1 VLSPQELQAID
12 DITAPA
18 GPRSLCKG
26 TREAVAWCGHTMVIQ
41 APSSVRLREVVGIWM
56 AVGYRSIFSLRH
68 DQDAVRLTAEQ
79 FRSWLVLKG
88 YGLVAVVPG
97 VHELAGHA
105 QLVVTELDAHDGSR
119 SLRYR
124 LTETSSTGEWVTTV
138 TVHHDGR
145 EDDWVWVDVNAPPS
159 TPGPAVPQERLVK
172 DVDAADAWWTGVP
185 HMVRVILSA
194 ADAHDGEM
202 ILSARPALVTEADVD
217 GLISAVCDPGRR
229 GTALVA
235 APIPDVPAPRMID
248 HVERLTRECVGLAG
262 IYVLDN
268 AAAAKLEESFA
279 PSHSVPLGAVR
290 TFLPEVDPA
299 SAVDARRHRVLLA
312 RTIAEQPPG
321 KLAHLLGR
329 ANRSRAL
336 NLPLPSHVAQVDR
349 LLSREE
355 PATVLRAIQATPPGP
370 FARRSGDGAA
380 GLAPAGLAGT
390 TAVREVAI
398 AGELLTSLVSE
409 FQSDVPGG
417 PDEMTARFRELLAE
431 GRGVLRGHRE
441 ISRRLATLQDMLE
454 DVEDDRDLVRARL
467 EDEQLDHAETQ
478 AELLKAKLE
487 LDRLRGILSRV
498 GRVDQTRAATAAAQS
513 PGSFAELLE
522 RLDEHVLSCV
532 IFTGDPKNTL
542 ELDDFDPLGTWA
554 AKSWDVLRVLDGY
567 AAARRRGEFSK
578 GLHAYLGHT
587 PPGRPGYPPGAHS
600 TQESEPV
607 ERSPKLR
614 KLRVFPVPQDIH
626 PDGAIFMDA
635 HFKIARKGL
644 ISPRIYYHDASQ
656 AGKIYVGYIGKH
668 LPNAHTN

>member
-1 VLSPQELQAID
+1 
-12 DITAPA
+12 
-18 GPRSLCKG
+18 
-26 TREAVAWCGHTMVIQ
+26 
-41 APSSVRLREVVGIWM
+41 M

-68 DQDAVRLTAEQ
+68 GQDAVRLTAEQ
-79 FRSWLVLKG
+79 FRSWLALKG
-88 YGLVAVVPG
+88 YGSVATAPG
-97 VHELAGHA
+97 VHEVAEHA
-105 QLVVTELDAHDGSR
+105 QLLVTELHPRDGSR

-124 LTETSSTGEWVTTV
+124 LTESSSAGEWVTTV
-138 TVHHDGR
+138 TVHRDGR

-159 TPGPAVPQERLVK
+159 TPGPAASHERLVK

-185 HMVRVILSA
+185 HMVRAILSA

-202 ILSARPALVTEADVD
+202 ILSARPSLVTVADVD
-217 GLISAVCDPGRR
+217 GLISAICDPGRR

-235 APIPDVPAPRMID
+235 APIPDVPVATMIG

-262 IYVLDN
+262 IYVLD
-268 AAAAKLEESFA
+268 AGAAAKLEESFA
-279 PSHSVPLGAVR
+279 PSHSVPMGAVR

-312 RTIAEQPPG
+312 RTIAEQAPG

-336 NLPLPSHVAQVDR
+336 NLPLPSRVAQVDR

-355 PATVLRAIQATPPGP
+355 PAAVLRAIQETPPDP
-370 FARRSGDGAA
+370 FARRPGEGAA
-380 GLAPAGLAGT
+380 GLALAGQALAGQALAGQAET

-409 FQSDVPGG
+409 FQSGASRADAPGG
-417 PDEMTARFRELLAE
+417 PDDMTARFRELLAE

-441 ISRRLATLQDMLE
+441 ISRRLAALQDMLE

-498 GRVDQTRAATAAAQS
+498 GRIDQTRAAAAAAQS
-513 PGSFAELLE
+513 PVSFAELLE

-532 IFTGDPKNTL
+532 VFTGDPKNAL

-578 GLHAYLGHT
+578 GVHAYLGHT
-587 PPGRPGYPPGAHS
+587 PAGRPGYPPGAHS

-614 KLRVFPVPQDIH
+614 KLRVFPVPGIVR
-626 PDGAIFMDA
+626 PEGAIFMDA

-644 ISPRIYYHDASQ
+644 VSPRIYYHDDASHT
-656 AGKIYVGYIGKH
+656 GKIYVGYIGKH

>member
-1 VLSPQELQAID
+1 
-12 DITAPA
+12 
-18 GPRSLCKG
+18 
-26 TREAVAWCGHTMVIQ
+26 
-41 APSSVRLREVVGIWM
+41 M

-68 DQDAVRLTAEQ
+68 GQDAVRLTAEQ
-79 FRSWLVLKG
+79 FRSWLALKG
-88 YGLVAVVPG
+88 YGLAAVAPG
-97 VHELAGHA
+97 VHEIPGHA
-105 QLVVTELDAHDGSR
+105 QLVVTELHPRDGSR

-124 LTETSSTGEWVTTV
+124 LTESSSAGGWVTTV
-138 TVHHDGR
+138 TVHRDGT
-145 EDDWVWVDVNAPPS
+145 EDDWVWVDVGAPPS
-159 TPGPAVPQERLVK
+159 APGPAASPKRLVK

-202 ILSARPALVTEADVD
+202 ILPARPALVTVADVD
-217 GLISAVCDPGRR
+217 GLISAICDPGRR
-229 GTALVA
+229 GAALVA
-235 APIPDVPAPRMID
+235 APIPDVPVPRMID

-262 IYVLDN
+262 IYVLDTG
-268 AAAAKLEESFA
+268 AAAKLEESFA

-312 RTIAEQPPG
+312 RTIAEQAPG

-329 ANRSRAL
+329 AIRSRAL
-336 NLPLPSHVAQVDR
+336 DLPLPSRVAQVDR

-355 PATVLRAIQATPPGP
+355 PATVLRAIQETSPDPL
-370 FARRSGDGAA
+370 ARRLGGGAA
-380 GLAPAGLAGT
+380 GLAPSGQAAT

-398 AGELLTSLVSE
+398 AGELLTSLVNE
-409 FQSDVPGG
+409 FQSGASRADPGG
-417 PDEMTARFRELLAE
+417 PDDMTARFRELLAE

-441 ISRRLATLQDMLE
+441 ISRRLAALQDMLE
-454 DVEDDRDLVRARL
+454 DVEDDRDLIRARL

-487 LDRLRGILSRV
+487 LDRLRGILSRA
-498 GRVDQTRAATAAAQS
+498 GRVDQTRAAVAAAQS

-522 RLDEHVLSCV
+522 RLEQHVLSCV
-532 IFTGDPKNTL
+532 IFTGDPKNAL

-578 GLHAYLGHT
+578 GVHAYLGHT

-614 KLRVFPVPQDIH
+614 KLRVFPVPAGLH
-626 PDGAIFMDA
+626 PDGVIFMDA

-644 ISPRIYYHDASQ
+644 VSPRIYYHDDTSQ
-656 AGKIYVGYIGKH
+656 TGKIYVGYIGKH
-668 LPNAHTN
+668 LPNEHTN

>member
-1 VLSPQELQAID
+1 
-12 DITAPA
+12 
-18 GPRSLCKG
+18 
-26 TREAVAWCGHTMVIQ
+26 
-41 APSSVRLREVVGIWM
+41 M

-68 DQDAVRLTAEQ
+68 GQDAVRLTAEQ
-79 FRSWLVLKG
+79 FRSWLALKG
-88 YGLVAVVPG
+88 YGFVAVAPG
-97 VHELAGHA
+97 VHEVAEHA
-105 QLVVTELDAHDGSR
+105 HLVVTELHPPDGSR

-124 LTETSSTGEWVTTV
+124 LTEDSSAGEWVTTV
-138 TVHHDGR
+138 TVHSDGVD
-145 EDDWVWVDVNAPPS
+145 DDWIWVDVNAPPS
-159 TPGPAVPQERLVK
+159 MPGPPASPERLVK

-202 ILSARPALVTEADVD
+202 ILSSRPTLVTVADVD
-217 GLISAVCDPGRR
+217 GLISAICDPGRR

-235 APIPDVPAPRMID
+235 APIPDVPVPTMMG

-262 IYVLDN
+262 IYVLD
-268 AAAAKLEESFA
+268 AGAAAKLEESFA

-312 RTIAEQPPG
+312 RTISEQAPG

-355 PATVLRAIQATPPGP
+355 PAAVLRAIQATPPDP

-380 GLAPAGLAGT
+380 GLAPAGQAAT

-409 FQSDVPGG
+409 FHSGASHADVPGG
-417 PDEMTARFRELLAE
+417 PDDMTARFRELLAE

-441 ISRRLATLQDMLE
+441 ISRRLAALQDMLE
-454 DVEDDRDLVRARL
+454 EVEDDRDLVRARL

-478 AELLKAKLE
+478 AELLRAKLE
-487 LDRLRGILSRV
+487 LDRLRGILSRS
-498 GRVDQTRAATAAAQS
+498 GRVDQTRAAVAAAQS

-522 RLDEHVLSCV
+522 RFDEHVLSFV
-532 IFTGDPKNTL
+532 IFTGDPKNAL

-578 GLHAYLGHT
+578 GVHAYLSHT

-607 ERSPKLR
+607 ERSPRLR
-614 KLRVFPVPQDIH
+614 KLRVFPVPRNMH
-626 PDGAIFMDA
+626 PDGAIFMNA
-635 HFKIARKGL
+635 HFKIARKGMV
-644 ISPRIYYHDASQ
+644 SPRIYYHDDASRT
-656 AGKIYVGYIGKH
+656 GKIYVGYIGKH

>member
-1 VLSPQELQAID
+1 
-12 DITAPA
+12 
-18 GPRSLCKG
+18 
-26 TREAVAWCGHTMVIQ
+26 
-41 APSSVRLREVVGIWM
+41 
-56 AVGYRSIFSLRH
+56 
-68 DQDAVRLTAEQ
+68 
-79 FRSWLVLKG
+79 
-88 YGLVAVVPG
+88 
-97 VHELAGHA
+97 
-105 QLVVTELDAHDGSR
+105 
-119 SLRYR
+119 
-124 LTETSSTGEWVTTV
+124 
-138 TVHHDGR
+138 
-145 EDDWVWVDVNAPPS
+145 
-159 TPGPAVPQERLVK
+159 
-172 DVDAADAWWTGVP
+172 
-185 HMVRVILSA
+185 
-194 ADAHDGEM
+194 M
-202 ILSARPALVTEADVD
+202 ILSSRPALVTAADVD
-217 GLISAVCDPGRR
+217 GLISAICDPGRR

-235 APIPDVPAPRMID
+235 APIPDIPAPRMIG

-262 IYVLDN
+262 IYVLDTG
-268 AAAAKLEESFA
+268 AAAKLEESFA

-355 PATVLRAIQATPPGP
+355 PATVLRAIQETPPDP
-370 FARRSGDGAA
+370 FARRPGDGAA
-380 GLAPAGLAGT
+380 GLAPAGQAAT

-398 AGELLTSLVSE
+398 AGELLTGLVSE
-409 FQSDVPGG
+409 FQAGASRADLPGG
-417 PDEMTARFRELLAE
+417 PDDMTARFRELLAE

-441 ISRRLATLQDMLE
+441 ISRRLAVLQDMLE

-487 LDRLRGILSRV
+487 LDRLRGILSRA

-522 RLDEHVLSCV
+522 RLDEHVLSYV
-532 IFTGDPKNTL
+532 IFTGDPKNAL

-578 GLHAYLGHT
+578 GVHAYLGHT

-614 KLRVFPVPQDIH
+614 KLRVFPVPTGLH
-626 PDGAIFMDA
+626 PDGAIFMVA

-644 ISPRIYYHDASQ
+644 VSPRIYYHDGASQ
-656 AGKIYVGYIGKH
+656 TGKIYVGYIGKH
-668 LPNAHTN
+668 LPNTHTN

>member
-1 VLSPQELQAID
+1 
-12 DITAPA
+12 
-18 GPRSLCKG
+18 
-26 TREAVAWCGHTMVIQ
+26 
-41 APSSVRLREVVGIWM
+41 M

-68 DQDAVRLTAEQ
+68 GQDAVRLAAEQ
-79 FRSWLVLKG
+79 FRSWLALKG
-88 YGLVAVVPG
+88 YGFVAVAPG
-97 VHELAGHA
+97 VHDVADHA
-105 QLVVTELDAHDGSR
+105 QLVVTELRPRDGSR
-119 SLRYR
+119 SVRCR
-124 LTETSSTGEWVTTV
+124 LTESSSAGEWVTTV
-138 TVHHDGR
+138 TVHHDGLQ
-145 EDDWVWVDVNAPPS
+145 DDWVWVDVGAPPPA
-159 TPGPAVPQERLVK
+159 PGPAPSPERLIK
-172 DVDAADAWWTGVP
+172 DVDVADAWWTGVP

-202 ILSARPALVTEADVD
+202 ILSAQPTVVTAADVD
-217 GLISAVCDPGRR
+217 GLISALCDPGRR

-235 APIPDVPAPRMID
+235 APVPDVPAPRMIG

-262 IYVLDN
+262 IYVLDTR
-268 AAAAKLEESFA
+268 AAAKLDESFA

-299 SAVDARRHRVLLA
+299 STVDARRHRVLLA
-312 RTIAEQPPG
+312 RTIAEQAPG
-321 KLAHLLGR
+321 LLAHLLGR

-355 PATVLRAIQATPPGP
+355 PAAVLRAIQETPPDP
-370 FARRSGDGAA
+370 FARRPGDGAA
-380 GLAPAGLAGT
+380 GLAPAGQAAL

-409 FQSDVPGG
+409 FQSGASLADLPGG

-431 GRGVLRGHRE
+431 GRGVLRGHQE
-441 ISRRLATLQDMLE
+441 ISRRLAALQDVLE
-454 DVEDDRDLVRARL
+454 EVEDDRDLIRARL

-478 AELLKAKLE
+478 VELLKAKLE
-487 LDRLRGILSRV
+487 LDRLRGVLSRA
-498 GRVDQTRAATAAAQS
+498 GRIDQTRAAAAAAQS

-522 RLDEHVLSCV
+522 RLGEHVLSGV
-532 IFTGDPKNTL
+532 VFTGDPKNAL

-578 GLHAYLGHT
+578 GVHAYLGHT

-607 ERSPKLR
+607 ERSSKLR
-614 KLRVFPVPQDIH
+614 KLRVFPVPRDIH

-644 ISPRIYYHDASQ
+644 VSPRIYYYDDARQ
-656 AGKIYVGYIGKH
+656 TGMIYVGYIGKH

>member
-1 VLSPQELQAID
+1 
-12 DITAPA
+12 
-18 GPRSLCKG
+18 
-26 TREAVAWCGHTMVIQ
+26 
-41 APSSVRLREVVGIWM
+41 M

-68 DQDAVRLTAEQ
+68 GQDAVQLTAEQ
-79 FRSWLVLKG
+79 FRSWLALKG
-88 YGLVAVVPG
+88 YGSVAVAPG
-97 VHELAGHA
+97 VHEVAEHA
-105 QLVVTELDAHDGSR
+105 QLVVTELHPHDGSR

-124 LTETSSTGEWVTTV
+124 LTEISSAAEAGEWVTTV
-138 TVHHDGR
+138 TVHRDGGA
-145 EDDWVWVDVNAPPS
+145 DDWVWVDVNAPPS
-159 TPGPAVPQERLVK
+159 TSGPAASHERLVK
-172 DVDAADAWWTGVP
+172 DVDAGDAWWTGVP
-185 HMVRVILSA
+185 HMVRAILSA

-202 ILSARPALVTEADVD
+202 ILSAQPTLVTVADVD
-217 GLISAVCDPGRR
+217 GLISAICDPGRR

-235 APIPDVPAPRMID
+235 APIPDVPVPGMIG
-248 HVERLTRECVGLAG
+248 HVERLTRECVGLSG
-262 IYVLDN
+262 IYVLDTG
-268 AAAAKLEESFA
+268 AAEKLEEAFA

-336 NLPLPSHVAQVDR
+336 NLPLPPHVAQVDR

-355 PATVLRAIQATPPGP
+355 PAAVLRAIQETPPDP
-370 FARRSGDGAA
+370 FARRPGDGPA
-380 GLAPAGLAGT
+380 GLAPAGQDAS

-409 FQSDVPGG
+409 FQSGASRTDVPGG
-417 PDEMTARFRELLAE
+417 PDDMTARFRELLAE

-441 ISRRLATLQDMLE
+441 ISRRLAALQDMLE
-454 DVEDDRDLVRARL
+454 DVEDDRDLVRTRL
-467 EDEQLDHAETQ
+467 EDEQLAHAETQ
-478 AELLKAKLE
+478 AELLRAKLE

-498 GRVDQTRAATAAAQS
+498 GRVDQTRAAAVAAQS
-513 PGSFAELLE
+513 PGSFGELLE

-532 IFTGDPKNTL
+532 IFTGDPKNAL

-578 GLHAYLGHT
+578 GVHAYLGHT
-587 PPGRPGYPPGAHS
+587 PPGRPGYSPGAHS
-600 TQESEPV
+600 NQESEPV

-614 KLRVFPVPQDIH
+614 KLRVFPVPRDIH

-644 ISPRIYYHDASQ
+644 VSPRIHYHDDASRT
-656 AGKIYVGYIGKH
+656 GKIYVGYIGKH

>member
-1 VLSPQELQAID
+1 
-12 DITAPA
+12 
-18 GPRSLCKG
+18 
-26 TREAVAWCGHTMVIQ
+26 
-41 APSSVRLREVVGIWM
+41 M

-68 DQDAVRLTAEQ
+68 GQDAVRLTAEQ
-79 FRSWLVLKG
+79 FRSWLALKG
-88 YGLVAVVPG
+88 YGSVAVAPG
-97 VHELAGHA
+97 VHEVAEHA
-105 QLVVTELDAHDGSR
+105 QLVVTELHPHDGSR

-124 LTETSSTGEWVTTV
+124 LTESSSAAEAGEWVTTV
-138 TVHHDGR
+138 TVNQDGR

-159 TPGPAVPQERLVK
+159 TSGPVASHERLVK
-172 DVDAADAWWTGVP
+172 DVDAADAWWTAVP
-185 HMVRVILSA
+185 HMVRATLSV

-202 ILSARPALVTEADVD
+202 ILSARPTLVTVADVD
-217 GLISAVCDPGRR
+217 GLISAICDPGRR

-235 APIPDVPAPRMID
+235 APIPDVPVSGMIG
-248 HVERLTRECVGLAG
+248 HVERLTRECVGLSG
-262 IYVLDN
+262 IYVLDTG
-268 AAAAKLEESFA
+268 AAEKLEEAFA

-336 NLPLPSHVAQVDR
+336 SLPLPSHVAQVDR

-355 PATVLRAIQATPPGP
+355 PAAVLRAIQEAPSDP
-370 FARRSGDGAA
+370 FARRPDDGAA
-380 GLAPAGLAGT
+380 ALAPAGQAAT

-409 FQSDVPGG
+409 FQSGASRADAPGG
-417 PDEMTARFRELLAE
+417 PDDMTARFRELLAE

-441 ISRRLATLQDMLE
+441 ISRRLAALQDMLE

-467 EDEQLDHAETQ
+467 EDEQLAHAETQ
-478 AELLKAKLE
+478 AELLRAKLE

-498 GRVDQTRAATAAAQS
+498 GRVDQTRAAAAAAQS
-513 PGSFAELLE
+513 PGSFGELLE
-522 RLDEHVLSCV
+522 RLDEHVLTCV
-532 IFTGDPKNTL
+532 VFTGDPKNAL

-578 GLHAYLGHT
+578 GVHAYLGHT
-587 PPGRPGYPPGAHS
+587 PPGRPGYSPGAHS

-614 KLRVFPVPQDIH
+614 KLRVFPVPRDIH

-644 ISPRIYYHDASQ
+644 VSPRIHYHDDASKT
-656 AGKIYVGYIGKH
+656 GKIYVGYIGKH

>member
-1 VLSPQELQAID
+1 
-12 DITAPA
+12 
-18 GPRSLCKG
+18 
-26 TREAVAWCGHTMVIQ
+26 
-41 APSSVRLREVVGIWM
+41 M

-68 DQDAVRLTAEQ
+68 GQDAVRLAAEQ
-79 FRSWLVLKG
+79 FRSWLALKG
-88 YGLVAVVPG
+88 CGSVAVTPG
-97 VHELAGHA
+97 VHELAGRA
-105 QLVVTELDAHDGSR
+105 QLVVTELDAHDASR
-119 SLRYR
+119 AVRYR
-124 LTETSSTGEWVTTV
+124 LTEFSSTGEWVTTV
-138 TVHHDGR
+138 TVQRDGT

-159 TPGPAVPQERLVK
+159 TPGPAVSQERLVK
-172 DVDAADAWWTGVP
+172 DVDAGDAWWTGVP
-185 HMVRVILSA
+185 HMVRAILSA

-202 ILSARPALVTEADVD
+202 ILSARPAVVTEADVD
-217 GLISAVCDPGRR
+217 SLISAICDPGRR

-235 APIPDVPAPRMID
+235 APIPDVPGPAMID
-248 HVERLTRECVGLAG
+248 HVERLTRECVGLSG
-262 IYVLDN
+262 IYVLDAG
-268 AAAAKLEESFA
+268 AAAQLEESFG
-279 PSHSVPLGAVR
+279 PSHSVPLGSVR

-299 SAVDARRHRVLLA
+299 SAIDARRHRVLLA

-336 NLPLPSHVAQVDR
+336 TLPLPPPVAQVDR

-355 PATVLRAIQATPPGP
+355 PATVLRAIQATPSGP
-370 FARRSGDGAA
+370 RRSGDGAA
-380 GLAPAGLAGT
+380 GLAPAGLAET

-409 FQSDVPGG
+409 FQSGAALGG
-417 PDEMTARFRELLAE
+417 PDDMTARFRELLAE
-431 GRGVLRGHRE
+431 GRGVLRGHQE
-441 ISRRLATLQDMLE
+441 ISRRLEALQDLLE
-454 DVEDDRDLVRARL
+454 DAEDDRDLVRARL

-498 GRVDQTRAATAAAQS
+498 GRVDQTRAATAAARS
-513 PGSFAELLE
+513 PGSFAELIE
-522 RLDEHVLSCV
+522 RLDEHVLAGV
-532 IFTGDPKNTL
+532 VFTGDPKNAL
-542 ELDDFDPLGTWA
+542 ELDDFDPVGTWA

-578 GLHAYLGHT
+578 GVHAYLGHT
-587 PPGRPGYPPGAHS
+587 PAGRPGYPPGAHS

-614 KLRVFPVPQDIH
+614 KLRVLPVPPEIN

-644 ISPRIYYHDASQ
+644 ISPRIYYHDAASQ
-656 AGKIYVGYIGKH
+656 TGKIYVGYIGKH

>member
-1 VLSPQELQAID
+1 
-12 DITAPA
+12 
-18 GPRSLCKG
+18 
-26 TREAVAWCGHTMVIQ
+26 
-41 APSSVRLREVVGIWM
+41 M

-68 DQDAVRLTAEQ
+68 GQDAVRLTAEQ
-79 FRSWLVLKG
+79 FRSWLALKG
-88 YGLVAVVPG
+88 YDFVAVAPG
-97 VHELAGHA
+97 VHEVAEHA
-105 QLVVTELDAHDGSR
+105 HLIVTELHPPDGSR

-124 LTETSSTGEWVTTV
+124 LTEDSSAGEWVTTV
-138 TVHHDGR
+138 TVHSDGVD
-145 EDDWVWVDVNAPPS
+145 DDWVWVDVNAPPS
-159 TPGPAVPQERLVK
+159 MPGPPASPERLVK

-202 ILSARPALVTEADVD
+202 ILSSRPTLVTVADVD
-217 GLISAVCDPGRR
+217 GLISAICDPGRR

-235 APIPDVPAPRMID
+235 APIPDVPAPTMIG

-262 IYVLDN
+262 IYVLDTG
-268 AAAAKLEESFA
+268 AAAKLEESFA

-312 RTIAEQPPG
+312 RTIAEQAPG

-355 PATVLRAIQATPPGP
+355 PAAVLRAIQATPPDP
-370 FARRSGDGAA
+370 FAHRPGDGAA
-380 GLAPAGLAGT
+380 GLGQAAT

-409 FQSDVPGG
+409 FQSGASHAGVPGS
-417 PDEMTARFRELLAE
+417 PDDMTARFRELLAE

-441 ISRRLATLQDMLE
+441 ISRRLAALQDMLE
-454 DVEDDRDLVRARL
+454 EVEDDRDLVRARL

-487 LDRLRGILSRV
+487 LDRLRGILSRS
-498 GRVDQTRAATAAAQS
+498 GRVDQTRAAVAAAQS

-522 RLDEHVLSCV
+522 RLDEHVLSFV
-532 IFTGDPKNTL
+532 IFTGDPKNAL

-578 GLHAYLGHT
+578 GAHAYLSHT

-607 ERSPKLR
+607 ERSPRLR
-614 KLRVFPVPQDIH
+614 KLRVFPVPRNVH

-644 ISPRIYYHDASQ
+644 VSPRIYYHDDASRT
-656 AGKIYVGYIGKH
+656 GKIYVGYIGKH
-668 LPNAHTN
+668 LPNTHTN

>member
-1 VLSPQELQAID
+1 
-12 DITAPA
+12 
-18 GPRSLCKG
+18 
-26 TREAVAWCGHTMVIQ
+26 
-41 APSSVRLREVVGIWM
+41 M

-68 DQDAVRLTAEQ
+68 GQDAARLAAEQ
-79 FRSWLVLKG
+79 FRSWLALKG
-88 YGLVAVVPG
+88 YGVVAVAPG
-97 VHELAGHA
+97 VHDLAGHA
-105 QLVVTELDAHDGSR
+105 QLVVTELHPRDGSR
-119 SLRYR
+119 SVRYR
-124 LTETSSTGEWVTTV
+124 LTESSSAGEWVTTV
-138 TVHHDGR
+138 TVHRDGA
-145 EDDWVWVDVNAPPS
+145 EDDWVWVDVGAPAS
-159 TPGPAVPQERLVK
+159 TPGPAASPERLIK
-172 DVDAADAWWTGVP
+172 DVDVADAWWTGVP

-202 ILSARPALVTEADVD
+202 ILSARPAVVTAADVD
-217 GLISAVCDPGRR
+217 GLISALCDPGRR

-235 APIPDVPAPRMID
+235 APVPDVPAPRMIG

-262 IYVLDN
+262 IYVLDPE
-268 AAAAKLEESFA
+268 AAAKLDESFA

-312 RTIAEQPPG
+312 RTIAEQAPG
-321 KLAHLLGR
+321 LLAHLLGR

-355 PATVLRAIQATPPGP
+355 PAAVLRAIQETPPDP
-370 FARRSGDGAA
+370 FARRPGDGAA
-380 GLAPAGLAGT
+380 GLAPPGQAGM

-409 FQSDVPGG
+409 FQSGASRADLPGG
-417 PDEMTARFRELLAE
+417 PDDMTARFRELLAE
-431 GRGVLRGHRE
+431 GRGVLRGHQE
-441 ISRRLATLQDMLE
+441 ISRRLAALQDVLE
-454 DVEDDRDLVRARL
+454 EVEDDRDLIRARL

-487 LDRLRGILSRV
+487 LDRLRGILSRA
-498 GRVDQTRAATAAAQS
+498 GRIDQTRAAAAAAQS

-522 RLDEHVLSCV
+522 RLEEHVLSHV
-532 IFTGDPKNTL
+532 IFTGDPKNAL
-542 ELDDFDPLGTWA
+542 ELDDFDPVGTWA

-578 GLHAYLGHT
+578 GVHAFLGHT

-607 ERSPKLR
+607 ERSSKLR
-614 KLRVFPVPQDIH
+614 RLRVFPVPREIH

-644 ISPRIYYHDASQ
+644 VSPRIYYYDDVGQ
-656 AGKIYVGYIGKH
+656 TGMIYVGYIGKH

>member
-1 VLSPQELQAID
+1 
-12 DITAPA
+12 
-18 GPRSLCKG
+18 
-26 TREAVAWCGHTMVIQ
+26 
-41 APSSVRLREVVGIWM
+41 M
-56 AVGYRSIFSLRH
+56 AVGYRSVFSLRH
-68 DQDAVRLTAEQ
+68 GQDAVRQTAEQ
-79 FRSWLVLKG
+79 FRSWLALKG
-88 YGLVAVVPG
+88 YGSVAVTPG
-97 VHELAGHA
+97 VHELGKRA
-105 QLVVTELDAHDGSR
+105 QLVVTELDASDGSR
-119 SLRYR
+119 SRRYR
-124 LTETSSTGEWVTTV
+124 LTELSSTGEWVTTV
-138 TVHHDGR
+138 TVHRDGT

-159 TPGPAVPQERLVK
+159 TPGPAVAQERLVK
-172 DVDAADAWWTGVP
+172 DVDAGDAWWTGVP
-185 HMVRVILSA
+185 HMVRALLSA
-194 ADAHDGEM
+194 AQAHDGEM

-217 GLISAVCDPGRR
+217 GLISAICDPGRR

-235 APIPDVPAPRMID
+235 APIPDVPGPAMID
-248 HVERLTRECVGLAG
+248 HVERLTRECVGLSG
-262 IYVLDN
+262 IYVLDTG
-268 AAAAKLEESFA
+268 AAAKLEEAFA

-312 RTIAEQPPG
+312 RTIAEQAPG

-336 NLPLPSHVAQVDR
+336 TLPLPSHVAQVDR
-349 LLSREE
+349 QLSREE
-355 PATVLRAIQATPPGP
+355 PATVLRAIQSAPPGP
-370 FARRSGDGAA
+370 FPRRSGEGAA
-380 GLAPAGLAGT
+380 GQAPDGLAET

-398 AGELLTSLVSE
+398 AGELLTSLVSD
-409 FQSDVPGG
+409 FQSGASRADALGG
-417 PDEMTARFRELLAE
+417 PDDMTGRFRELLAE

-441 ISRRLATLQDMLE
+441 ISRRLEALQDMLE

-478 AELLKAKLE
+478 AELLKVKLE

-498 GRVDQTRAATAAAQS
+498 GRVDQTRAATAAARS

-532 IFTGDPKNTL
+532 IFTGDPKNAL
-542 ELDDFDPLGTWA
+542 ELDDFDPVGTWA

-578 GLHAYLGHT
+578 GVHAYLGHT
-587 PPGRPGYPPGAHS
+587 PAGRPGYPPGAHS

-614 KLRVFPVPQDIH
+614 RLRVFPVPREIH
-626 PDGAIFMDA
+626 PDGVIFMDA

-644 ISPRIYYHDASQ
+644 ISPRIYYHDDASQ
-656 AGKIYVGYIGKH
+656 TGKIYVGYIGKH

>member
-1 VLSPQELQAID
+1 
-12 DITAPA
+12 
-18 GPRSLCKG
+18 
-26 TREAVAWCGHTMVIQ
+26 
-41 APSSVRLREVVGIWM
+41 M

-68 DQDAVRLTAEQ
+68 GQDAVRLAAGH
-79 FRSWLVLKG
+79 FRSWLALKG
-88 YGLVAVVPG
+88 YGSVSVAPG
-97 VHELAGHA
+97 VHEVAGRA
-105 QLVVTELDAHDGSR
+105 QLVVTELDPGDGSR

-124 LTETSSTGEWVTTV
+124 LTESSSAGEWVTTV
-138 TVHHDGR
+138 TVHRDGK
-145 EDDWVWVDVNAPPS
+145 EDDWIWVDVNAPPS
-159 TPGPAVPQERLVK
+159 TPGPAASYERLVK

-202 ILSARPALVTEADVD
+202 IVSARPTLVTVADVD
-217 GLISAVCDPGRR
+217 GLISAICDPGRR

-248 HVERLTRECVGLAG
+248 HIERLTRECVGLAG
-262 IYVLDN
+262 IYVLDTE
-268 AAAAKLEESFA
+268 AAAKLDESFA

-312 RTIAEQPPG
+312 RTIAEQAPG

-329 ANRSRAL
+329 AHRSRAL
-336 NLPLPSHVAQVDR
+336 NLPLPTRVAQVDR

-355 PATVLRAIQATPPGP
+355 PATVLRAIQETPPDP
-370 FARRSGDGAA
+370 FARGRGDGAV
-380 GLAPAGLAGT
+380 GLAPAGQAAT
-390 TAVREVAI
+390 AAVREVAI
-398 AGELLTSLVSE
+398 AGELLTSLVTE
-409 FQSDVPGG
+409 FQAAASRADLPGG
-417 PDEMTARFRELLAE
+417 PEDMTTRFRELLAE

-441 ISRRLATLQDMLE
+441 ISRRLAALQDMLE
-454 DVEDDRDLVRARL
+454 EVEDDRDLIRARL

-487 LDRLRGILSRV
+487 LDRLRGILSRA

-513 PGSFAELLE
+513 PGSFAELLQ

-542 ELDDFDPLGTWA
+542 ELDDLDPLGTWA

-567 AAARRRGEFSK
+567 AAARRRGEFGK
-578 GLHAYLGHT
+578 GVHAYLGHT

-607 ERSPKLR
+607 ERTPRLR
-614 KLRVFPVPQDIH
+614 KLRVFPVPGDIH
-626 PDGAIFMDA
+626 PDGAIFMGA

-644 ISPRIYYHDASQ
+644 VSPRIYYHDDASQ
-656 AGKIYVGYIGKH
+656 TGKIYVGYIGRH

>member
-1 VLSPQELQAID
+1 
-12 DITAPA
+12 
-18 GPRSLCKG
+18 
-26 TREAVAWCGHTMVIQ
+26 
-41 APSSVRLREVVGIWM
+41 M

-68 DQDAVRLTAEQ
+68 GQDAVRLTAEQ
-79 FRSWLVLKG
+79 FRSWLALKG
-88 YGLVAVVPG
+88 YGFVAVAPG
-97 VHELAGHA
+97 VHEVAEHA
-105 QLVVTELDAHDGSR
+105 RLVVTELHPHDGSR
-119 SLRYR
+119 SRRYR
-124 LTETSSTGEWVTTV
+124 LTESSSAGEWVTTV
-138 TVHHDGR
+138 TVHHDGG
-145 EDDWVWVDVNAPPS
+145 EDDWIWVDVNAPPS
-159 TPGPAVPQERLVK
+159 TPGPAASHERLVK

-185 HMVRVILSA
+185 HMVRAILST

-202 ILSARPALVTEADVD
+202 VLSSRPTLVTVADVD
-217 GLISAVCDPGRR
+217 GLISAICDPGRR

-235 APIPDVPAPRMID
+235 APIPDVPAPRMIE

-262 IYVLDN
+262 IYVLDTG
-268 AAAAKLEESFA
+268 AAAKLEESFA

-312 RTIAEQPPG
+312 RTIAEQAPG

-329 ANRSRAL
+329 ANRNRAL

-355 PATVLRAIQATPPGP
+355 PAAVLRAIQETPPDP
-370 FARRSGDGAA
+370 FARGPHDEAA
-380 GLAPAGLAGT
+380 GLAPAGQA
-390 TAVREVAI
+390 AVREVAI

-409 FQSDVPGG
+409 FQSGASRADMPGG
-417 PDEMTARFRELLAE
+417 PDDMTARFRELLAE

-441 ISRRLATLQDMLE
+441 ISRRLAALQDMLE
-454 DVEDDRDLVRARL
+454 DVEDDRDLLRARL

-478 AELLKAKLE
+478 AELLRAKLE
-487 LDRLRGILSRV
+487 LDRLRGILSRA
-498 GRVDQTRAATAAAQS
+498 GRVDLTQAATAAAQS

-532 IFTGDPKNTL
+532 IFTGDPKNAL

-567 AAARRRGEFSK
+567 AVARCRGEFSK
-578 GLHAYLGHT
+578 GVHAYLGHT

-614 KLRVFPVPQDIH
+614 KLRVFPVPGDIH
-626 PDGAIFMDA
+626 PDGAIFMNA

-644 ISPRIYYHDASQ
+644 VSPRIYYHDDASQ
-656 AGKIYVGYIGKH
+656 TGKIYVGYIGKH

>member
-1 VLSPQELQAID
+1 
-12 DITAPA
+12 
-18 GPRSLCKG
+18 
-26 TREAVAWCGHTMVIQ
+26 
-41 APSSVRLREVVGIWM
+41 M

-68 DQDAVRLTAEQ
+68 GQDAVRLTAEQ
-79 FRSWLVLKG
+79 FRSWLTLKG
-88 YGLVAVVPG
+88 YGFVAVGPG
-97 VHELAGHA
+97 VHEVAEHA
-105 QLVVTELDAHDGSR
+105 QLVVTELHPNDGSR

-124 LTETSSTGEWVTTV
+124 LTESSSAGEWVTTV
-138 TVHHDGR
+138 TVHSDGR
-145 EDDWVWVDVNAPPS
+145 EDDWVWVDVDAPPS
-159 TPGPAVPQERLVK
+159 RPGPVASHERLIK

-202 ILSARPALVTEADVD
+202 IMSARPTLVTVADVD
-217 GLISAVCDPGRR
+217 GLISAICDPGRR

-235 APIPDVPAPRMID
+235 APIPGVPVPRMIG

-262 IYVLDN
+262 IYILDTG
-268 AAAAKLEESFA
+268 AAAKLEDSFA

-312 RTIAEQPPG
+312 RTIAEQAPG
-321 KLAHLLGR
+321 MLAHLLGR
-329 ANRSRAL
+329 AHRSRAL

-355 PATVLRAIQATPPGP
+355 PATVLRAIQETPSDP
-370 FARRSGDGAA
+370 FARGPGDGVA
-380 GLAPAGLAGT
+380 GRYSPGQAGS

-409 FQSDVPGG
+409 FQSGAARADMPGG
-417 PDEMTARFRELLAE
+417 PDDMTSRFRELLAE

-441 ISRRLATLQDMLE
+441 ISRRLAALQDMLE

-467 EDEQLDHAETQ
+467 EDEQLAHAETQ
-478 AELLKAKLE
+478 AELLRAKLE

-498 GRVDQTRAATAAAQS
+498 GRVDQTRAAAAAAQS
-513 PGSFAELLE
+513 PGSFGELLE
-522 RLDEHVLSCV
+522 RLDEHVLTCV
-532 IFTGDPKNTL
+532 VFTGDPKNAL

-578 GLHAYLGHT
+578 GVHAYLGHT
-587 PPGRPGYPPGAHS
+587 PPGRPGYSPGSHS

-614 KLRVFPVPQDIH
+614 KLRVFPVPSDIH

-644 ISPRIYYHDASQ
+644 VSPRIHYHDDASRT
-656 AGKIYVGYIGKH
+656 GKIYVGYIGKH

>member
-1 VLSPQELQAID
+1 
-12 DITAPA
+12 
-18 GPRSLCKG
+18 
-26 TREAVAWCGHTMVIQ
+26 
-41 APSSVRLREVVGIWM
+41 M

-68 DQDAVRLTAEQ
+68 GQDAVRLAAEQ
-79 FRSWLVLKG
+79 FRSWLALKG
-88 YGLVAVVPG
+88 YGFVSVAPG
-97 VHELAGHA
+97 VHEIAKHA
-105 QLVVTELDAHDGSR
+105 QLVVTELHPHDGSR

-124 LTETSSTGEWVTTV
+124 LTESSSAGEWVTTV
-138 TVHHDGR
+138 TVHRDGR
-145 EDDWVWVDVNAPPS
+145 EDDWIWVDVNGPPS
-159 TPGPAVPQERLVK
+159 TPGPPASYGRLVK

-202 ILSARPALVTEADVD
+202 TLSAQPTLVTVADVD
-217 GLISAVCDPGRR
+217 GLISAICDPGRR

-235 APIPDVPAPRMID
+235 APIPDVPVPRMIG

-262 IYVLDN
+262 IYVLDIE
-268 AAAAKLEESFA
+268 AAAKLEESFA

-312 RTIAEQPPG
+312 RTIAEQAPG

-355 PATVLRAIQATPPGP
+355 PAAVLRAIQETPPDP
-370 FARRSGDGAA
+370 SARRPGDGAA
-380 GLAPAGLAGT
+380 GLAPAEQAAI

-409 FQSDVPGG
+409 FQSGASRADLPDG
-417 PDEMTARFRELLAE
+417 PDDMTARFRELLAE
-431 GRGVLRGHRE
+431 GRGVLRGHWE
-441 ISRRLATLQDMLE
+441 ISRRLAALQDMLE
-454 DVEDDRDLVRARL
+454 DVEDDRDLIRARL

-487 LDRLRGILSRV
+487 LDRLRGILSRT
-498 GRVDQTRAATAAAQS
+498 GRIDQTRAAAAAAQS

-522 RLDEHVLSCV
+522 RLDEHMLSCV
-532 IFTGDPKNTL
+532 IFTGDPKNAL
-542 ELDDFDPLGTWA
+542 ELDDLDPLGTWA

-578 GLHAYLGHT
+578 GVHAYLGHT

-614 KLRVFPVPQDIH
+614 KLRVFPVPRDIH

-644 ISPRIYYHDASQ
+644 VSPRIYYHDGASQ
-656 AGKIYVGYIGKH
+656 TGKIYVGYIGKH
-668 LPNAHTN
+668 LPNTHTN

>member
-1 VLSPQELQAID
+1 
-12 DITAPA
+12 
-18 GPRSLCKG
+18 
-26 TREAVAWCGHTMVIQ
+26 
-41 APSSVRLREVVGIWM
+41 M

-68 DQDAVRLTAEQ
+68 GQDAMRLTAEQ
-79 FRSWLVLKG
+79 FRQWLALKG
-88 YGLVAVVPG
+88 HGLVAVTPG
-97 VHELAGHA
+97 VHELAEYV
-105 QLVVTELDAHDGSR
+105 QLVVTELGPHDGSR

-124 LTETSSTGEWVTTV
+124 LTESSSAGDWVTTV
-138 TVHHDGR
+138 TVHRDGG
-145 EDDWVWVDVNAPPS
+145 EDDWIWVDVNAPPS
-159 TPGPAVPQERLVK
+159 TPGPAASYERLLK

-202 ILSARPALVTEADVD
+202 TLSARPTLVTVADVD
-217 GLISAVCDPGRR
+217 GLISAICDPGRR

-235 APIPDVPAPRMID
+235 APIPNVSVPRMIS

-262 IYVLDN
+262 IYVLDTG
-268 AAAAKLEESFA
+268 AAEKLEESFA

-329 ANRSRAL
+329 AHRSRAL
-336 NLPLPSHVAQVDR
+336 NLPLPAHVAHVDR

-355 PATVLRAIQATPPGP
+355 PAAVLRAIQETPPDP
-370 FARRSGDGAA
+370 FARGSGDGAA
-380 GLAPAGLAGT
+380 GLAPAGSAAIA
-390 TAVREVAI
+390 AVREVAI

-409 FQSDVPGG
+409 FQAGAPRADVPGG
-417 PDEMTARFRELLAE
+417 PDDMTARFRELLAE

-441 ISRRLATLQDMLE
+441 ISRRLAALQDVLE
-454 DVEDDRDLVRARL
+454 EVEDDRDLVRARL
-467 EDEQLDHAETQ
+467 EEEQLDHAETQ
-478 AELLKAKLE
+478 AELLKVKLE
-487 LDRLRGILSRV
+487 LDRLRGILSRA
-498 GRVDQTRAATAAAQS
+498 GRVDQTRAAAAAAQS

-522 RLDEHVLSCV
+522 RLDEHVLPCV
-532 IFTGDPKNTL
+532 IFTGDPKNAL

-578 GLHAYLGHT
+578 GVHAYLGHT

-607 ERSPKLR
+607 ERTPRLR
-614 KLRVFPVPQDIH
+614 KLRVFPVPTGLH
-626 PDGAIFMDA
+626 PDGAVFMGA

-644 ISPRIYYHDASQ
+644 VSPRIYYHDDASQ
-656 AGKIYVGYIGKH
+656 TGKIYVGYIGKH